1 MSQPLPPGPACLPL
15 TSRPGSLNRLS
26 KPGRSAKRVIMTA
39 VILTIHTLI
48 VIALIGVVLL
58 QRSDGGAL
66 GLGGGGGGGGF
77 MTGRGA
83 ANALTRTTSILA
95 AAFFATSLILAIRA
109 GGGEDEDRVIDE
121 LTGAN
126 APAAVETSTDPA
138 DITAEDLMNSLG
150 AEEAE
155 QASDEPA
162 STEDLLQ
169 GLGVETPAADEGD
182 APAAPADETPAEEET
197 PQN

>member
-1 MSQPLPPGPACLPL
+1 
-15 TSRPGSLNRLS
+15 
-26 KPGRSAKRVIMTA
+26 MTA

-66 GLGGGGGGGGF
+66 GLGGGGGGF

-109 GGGEDEDRVIDE
+109 GSGEDDDRVIDE
-121 LTGAN
+121 LTGATS
-126 APAAVETSTDPA
+126 APAVETSTGPREL
-138 DITAEDLMNSLG
+138 T
-150 AEEAE
+150 
-155 QASDEPA
+155 
-162 STEDLLQ
+162 TEDLLND
-169 GLGVETPAADEGD
+169 LGSENAADASATTEDLINDLGLETQPD
-182 APAAPADETPAEEET
+182 ADADAEAPAEKAPIEEET
-197 PQN
+197 PQE

>member
-1 MSQPLPPGPACLPL
+1 
-15 TSRPGSLNRLS
+15 
-26 KPGRSAKRVIMTA
+26 MTA

-95 AAFFATSLILAIRA
+95 FAFFVTSLILAIRA
-109 GGGEDEDRVIDE
+109 GAGEDDDRVIDE

-126 APAAVETSTDPA
+126 SAPVAETTEPAEITADDLLNDLGTNQESTAEQPA
-138 DITAEDLMNSLG
+138 SAEDLLN
-150 AEEAE
+150 
-155 QASDEPA
+155 D
-162 STEDLLQ
+162 
-169 GLGVETPAADEGD
+169 LGVETQPEASPADDAGAED
-182 APAAPADETPAEEET
+182 APAEDETPQE
-197 PQN
+197 

>member
-1 MSQPLPPGPACLPL
+1 
-15 TSRPGSLNRLS
+15 
-26 KPGRSAKRVIMTA
+26 MTA

-95 AAFFATSLILAIRA
+95 AGFFATSLILAIRA
-109 GGGEDEDRVIDE
+109 GAGEDDERVIDE
-121 LTGAN
+121 LTGAG
-126 APAAVETSTDPA
+126 APVVEETSEPGE
-138 DITAEDLMNSLG
+138 IT
-150 AEEAE
+150 
-155 QASDEPA
+155 
-162 STEDLLQ
+162 TEDLLND
-169 GLGVETPAADEGD
+169 LGAEDAAAGADEPATTEDLINDLGGETPPAGEAAGDE
-182 APAAPADETPAEEET
+182 APAEDAPAEEET
-197 PQN
+197 PQE

>member
-1 MSQPLPPGPACLPL
+1 
-15 TSRPGSLNRLS
+15 
-26 KPGRSAKRVIMTA
+26 MTA

-95 AAFFATSLILAIRA
+95 AGFFATSLILATRA
-109 GGGEDEDRVIDE
+109 GAGEDDERVIDE
-121 LTGAN
+121 LTGAG
-126 APAAVETSTDPA
+126 APVVEETSEPGE
-138 DITAEDLMNSLG
+138 IT
-150 AEEAE
+150 
-155 QASDEPA
+155 
-162 STEDLLQ
+162 TEDLLND
-169 GLGVETPAADEGD
+169 LGTEDATADEPATTEDLINDLGGETPPAGD
-182 APAAPADETPAEEET
+182 AAAEESPAEDAPSEEET
-197 PQN
+197 PQE

>member
-1 MSQPLPPGPACLPL
+1 
-15 TSRPGSLNRLS
+15 
-26 KPGRSAKRVIMTA
+26 MTA

-66 GLGGGGGGGGF
+66 GLGGGGGGGF

-109 GGGEDEDRVIDE
+109 GAGEDDQRVIDE
-121 LTGAN
+121 LTGAAS
-126 APAAVETSTDPA
+126 APAVETSNEPREVTTDDLLNDLGSEDAPA
-138 DITAEDLMNSLG
+138 G
-150 AEEAE
+150 
-155 QASDEPA
+155 EPA
-162 STEDLLQ
+162 TTEDLLND
-169 GLGVETPAADEGD
+169 LGVET
-182 APAAPADETPAEEET
+182 APAEEAPAEEAPAEEET
-197 PQN
+197 PQE